1 MRMNKQTRTFAKQVQ
16 VDLLTLSDH
25 DLFQT
30 VHLWVNEEPS
40 EPFCEISKETRSIL
54 GYTLGTGQRH
64 IPSSNIPLESA
75 FEAGMGWFAPTP
87 QQLRELLIDMNLEL
101 FIEHV
106 LPLAFQSLHMM
117 HPEWGE
123 GATFNAHLAN
133 HLRTIGMRQKGMT
146 KGPETPQS
154 RLPRK

>member
-1 MRMNKQTRTFAKQVQ
+1 MNKQTRTFAKQVQ
-16 VDLLTLSDH
+16 VDLLTLSDS

-40 EPFCEISKETRSIL
+40 EPLCEISKGTRSIL
-54 GYTLGTGQRH
+54 GYTLGTGQLH
-64 IPSSNIPLESA
+64 TLSSNIPLESE
-75 FEAGMGWFAPTP
+75 FEVGMGWLAPTP
-87 QQLRELLIDMNLEL
+87 QQLRELLIEMNLEL

-133 HLRTIGMRQKGMT
+133 YLRTIGMKQKGMIR
-146 KGPETPQS
+146 GPKTPQS
-154 RLPRK
+154 HLPKK

>member
-1 MRMNKQTRTFAKQVQ
+1 MNKQTRAFAKQVQ
-16 VDLLTLSDH
+16 EDLLTLSDT

-40 EPFCEISKETRSIL
+40 GPLCDLSKESRSVL
-54 GYTLGTGQRH
+54 GYTLRMDESH
-64 IPSSNIPLESA
+64 MLSSSILSGSEL
-75 FEAGMGWFAPTP
+75 EAGVQWLAPAP
-87 QQLRELLIDMNLEL
+87 QRLRGLLMEMKLEL

-133 HLRTIGMRQKGMT
+133 HLRWIGMKRKGMT
-146 KGPETPQS
+146 RGLETPQS
-154 RLPRK
+154 CLPKE